1 MARSGELR
9 CPILA
14 PRTKPSAT
22 GLRGSCGYFSPTWPT
37 RAPPRAGRHR
47 KWEEDL
53 RAKGKDPA
61 RNAYHEPEPPAPGE
75 SPKLPDEWAWV
86 TLNLIAEIRNGDT
99 KGCDLSH
106 FETIEVPYL
115 RVANVQRGYLDLTE
129 VKTIKI
135 NATELEK
142 FRLQPNDILF
152 TEGGDRDKLGRDTV
166 WHSEIEDCICQ
177 NHIHCARL
185 YSTDLIPEWISLAS
199 QLPYARDFFWSVA
212 SKTVNL
218 ASLNSTNIKSLPIHL
233 PPVAA
238 QRRIVAK
245 IESLF
250 TQAEAIEQEAS
261 LAKRRVS
268 QIDKSILARAFRGE
282 LVR

>member
-1 MARSGELR
+1 M
-9 CPILA
+9 
-14 PRTKPSAT
+14 T
-22 GLRGSCGYFSPTWPT
+22 F
-37 RAPPRAGRHR
+37 
-47 KWEEDL
+47 
-53 RAKGKDPA
+53 
-61 RNAYHEPEPPAPGE
+61 
-75 SPKLPDEWAWV
+75 
-86 TLNLIAEIRNGDT
+86 
-99 KGCDLSH
+99 
-106 FETIEVPYL
+106 
-115 RVANVQRGYLDLTE
+115 
-129 VKTIKI
+129 
-135 NATELEK
+135 
-142 FRLQPNDILF
+142 F

-185 YSTDLIPEWISLAS
+185 YSTELIPECISLAS

-218 ASLNSTNIKSLPIHL
+218 ASLNSTNIKSLPIPL
-233 PPVAA
+233 PPVAE
-238 QRRIVAK
+238 QRRIVTK
-245 IESLF
+245 IESPF